1 MSEPEGP
8 GAPEASGEQGMS
20 GESSPAGMLGLE
32 ESGRHSYRARNLSG
46 PAPVVFGGQIL
57 AQTVM
62 AAARS
67 APDKELKSLHTTF
80 VRGAAPDHPLEL
92 DVDVLQDGRTFATLS
107 VSVHQGDRLCTR
119 SLALLHA
126 PEADLI
132 RHSAG
137 PPTVSPPEQTPARPV
152 SYPWW
157 ELRVVGDVD
166 FDDPDQVGPPEVAV
180 WSRFRDV
187 PAGEAGTGASASQ
200 ALLAFASDGFLI
212 ATAMRPH
219 KGVGQALAHVTISTT
234 VMAQTLSFHE
244 PFRADEW
251 LLLAHHSPYAGR
263 GRSFGRADVFTSGGR
278 LVASYAQEN
287 VIRNFP
293 EGQRP
298 PPGQRAKV

>member
-1 MSEPEGP
+1 V
-8 GAPEASGEQGMS
+8 S
-20 GESSPAGMLGLE
+20 GESSPGGMLELE
-32 ESGRHSYRARNLSG
+32 ELGHHSYRARNLAG

-67 APDKELKSLHTTF
+67 APGKELKSLHTVF
-80 VRGAAPDHPLEL
+80 VRGAAPERPLEL
-92 DVDVLQDGRTFATLS
+92 DVDVLQDGRTFATLN

-119 SLALLHA
+119 SLALLHV

-132 RHSAG
+132 RHAAD
-137 PPTVSPPEQTPARPV
+137 PPSVTPPDQTPARPV
-152 SYPWW
+152 SHPWW

-166 FDDPDQVGPPEVAV
+166 FDDPEQVGPPEVAV

-187 PAGEAGTGASASQ
+187 PAESSASQ

-251 LLLAHHSPYAGR
+251 LLLSHHSPYAGR
-263 GRSFGRADVFTSGGR
+263 GRSYGRADVFTSGGR

-287 VIRNFP
+287 MIRNFP

-298 PPGQRAKV
+298 SPGQRAKA

>member
-1 MSEPEGP
+1 
-8 GAPEASGEQGMS
+8 
-20 GESSPAGMLGLE
+20 MLGLE
-32 ESGRHSYRARNLSG
+32 ETGPRSYRADNLAG

-57 AQTVM
+57 AQTVV

-67 APDKELKSLHTTF
+67 APGKELKSLHTVF
-80 VRGAAPDHPLEL
+80 VRGAAPDRPLEL
-92 DVDVLQDGRTFATLS
+92 DVDVLQDGRTFATLN

-119 SLALLHA
+119 SVALLHV
-126 PEADLI
+126 PEPDLI
-132 RHSAG
+132 RHAD
-137 PPTVSPPEQTPARPV
+137 SPPAVTPPGQTPARAV
-152 SYPWW
+152 SHPWW
-157 ELRVVGDVD
+157 DLRVVGDVD
-166 FDDPDQVGPPEVAV
+166 FDDPEQVGPAEAAV

-187 PAGEAGTGASASQ
+187 PAGAAGTEASAGQ

-234 VMAQTLSFHE
+234 VTAQTLSFHE
-244 PFRADEW
+244 RFRADEW

-263 GRSFGRADVFTSGGR
+263 GRSFGRADVFTEDGR

-298 PPGQRAKV
+298 QPGQRAKA

>member
-1 MSEPEGP
+1 MSDVN
-8 GAPEASGEQGMS
+8 
-20 GESSPAGMLGLE
+20 SPARMLYLE
-32 ESGRHSYRARNLSG
+32 ELGRHSYRARNLAGSS
-46 PAPVVFGGQIL
+46 PVVFGGQIL
-57 AQTVM
+57 AQTVV
-62 AAARS
+62 AATRS
-67 APDKELKSLHTTF
+67 APEKELKSLHTTF
-80 VRGAAPDHPLEL
+80 VRGATPDHPLEL
-92 DVDVLQDGRTFATLS
+92 DVDVLQNGRTFAMLS
-107 VSVHQGDRLCTR
+107 ICVRQGDRLCTR
-119 SLALLHA
+119 ALALLHA
-126 PEADLI
+126 PDADLI
-132 RHSAG
+132 RHAAG
-137 PPTVSPPEQTPARPV
+137 PPTVSPPDQTPARPV
-152 SYPWW
+152 SHPWW
-157 ELRVVGDVD
+157 DLRVVGDVD

-187 PAGEAGTGASASQ
+187 PAEASASQ

-263 GRSFGRADVFTSGGR
+263 GRSYGRADVFTEDGR

-287 VIRNFP
+287 VIRDLP

>member
-1 MSEPEGP
+1 V
-8 GAPEASGEQGMS
+8 
-20 GESSPAGMLGLE
+20 MLGLE
-32 ESGRHSYRARNLSG
+32 ETGPRSYRAGNLAG

-57 AQTVM
+57 AQTVV

-67 APDKELKSLHTTF
+67 APGKELKSLHTVF
-80 VRGAAPDHPLEL
+80 VRGAAPDRPLEL
-92 DVDVLQDGRTFATLS
+92 DVDVLQDGRTFATLN

-119 SLALLHA
+119 SLALLHV

-132 RHSAG
+132 RHTAD
-137 PPTVSPPEQTPARPV
+137 PPSVTPPDQTPARAV
-152 SYPWW
+152 SHPWW
-157 ELRVVGDVD
+157 DLRVVGDVV
-166 FDDPDQVGPPEVAV
+166 FDDPEQVGPAEVAV

-187 PAGEAGTGASASQ
+187 PARPAGTEVSASQ

-234 VMAQTLSFHE
+234 VTAQTLSFHE
-244 PFRADEW
+244 RFRADEW

-263 GRSFGRADVFTSGGR
+263 GRSFGRADVFTEDGR

-298 PPGQRAKV
+298 PPGQRAKA

>member
-1 MSEPEGP
+1 MLDLAEPKH
-8 GAPEASGEQGMS
+8 
-20 GESSPAGMLGLE
+20 
-32 ESGRHSYRARNLSG
+32 HSYRAVNLAG

-57 AQTVM
+57 AQTVV
-62 AAARS
+62 AATRS
-67 APDKELKSLHTTF
+67 APQKELKSLHTVF

-92 DVDVLQDGRTFATLS
+92 DVDVLQDGRTFATLTIS
-107 VSVHQGDRLCTR
+107 VRQGERLCTR
-119 SLALLHA
+119 SLALMHA

-132 RHSAG
+132 RHSAD
-137 PPTVSPPEQTPARPV
+137 PPVVSPPDQTPARPV
-152 SYPWW
+152 SHPWW
-157 ELRVVGDVD
+157 DLRVVGDVD
-166 FDDPDQVGPPEVAV
+166 FNDPELVGPPEVAV

-187 PAGEAGTGASASQ
+187 PAEASASQ

-219 KGVGQALAHVTISTT
+219 KGVGQALAHVTFSTT
-234 VMAQTLSFHE
+234 VTAQTLSFHE
-244 PFRADEW
+244 PFQADEW

-263 GRSFGRADVFTSGGR
+263 GRSYGRADVFTQDGR

-298 PPGQRAKV
+298 QPGQRAKA

>member
-1 MSEPEGP
+1 
-8 GAPEASGEQGMS
+8 MS
-20 GESSPAGMLGLE
+20 GESSIAGMLGLE
-32 ESGRHSYRARNLSG
+32 QSGPRSYRARNLPG

-57 AQTVM
+57 AQTVV
-62 AAARS
+62 AATRS
-67 APDKELKSLHTTF
+67 APGKELKSLHTTF

-92 DVDVLQDGRTFATLS
+92 DVEVLQDGRTFATLS
-107 VSVHQGDRLCTR
+107 VSGHQGGRLCTR

-132 RHSAG
+132 RHAAD
-137 PPTVSPPEQTPARPV
+137 PPAVSPPDQTPARPV
-152 SYPWW
+152 SHPWW
-157 ELRVVGDVD
+157 DLRVVGDVD
-166 FDDPDQVGPPEVAV
+166 FSDPDQVGPPEVAV
-180 WSRFRDV
+180 WSRFREV
-187 PAGEAGTGASASQ
+187 PTEASASQ

-251 LLLAHHSPYAGR
+251 LLLAHHSPWAGR
-263 GRSFGRADVFTSGGR
+263 GRSYGRADVFTSGGR

-298 PPGQRAKV
+298 PAGQRAKA

>member
-1 MSEPEGP
+1 V
-8 GAPEASGEQGMS
+8 S

-32 ESGRHSYRARNLSG
+32 ETGAHSYRAGNLAD

-57 AQTVM
+57 AQTVV

-67 APDKELKSLHTTF
+67 APGKELKSLHTVF
-80 VRGAAPDHPLEL
+80 VRGAAPDRPLEL
-92 DVDVLQDGRTFATLS
+92 DVDVLQDGRTFATLN
-107 VSVHQGDRLCTR
+107 VSVRQGDRLCTR

-132 RHSAG
+132 RHAA
-137 PPTVSPPEQTPARPV
+137 SPPAVPPPDQTPARPV
-152 SYPWW
+152 SHPWW
-157 ELRVVGDVD
+157 ELRVVGDID
-166 FDDPDQVGPPEVAV
+166 FNDPDQVGPPDVAV

-187 PAGEAGTGASASQ
+187 PAGAAGPPEASASQ

-219 KGVGQALAHVTISTT
+219 KGVGQALAHRTISTT
-234 VMAQTLSFHE
+234 VTAQTLSFHE

-251 LLLAHHSPYAGR
+251 LLLAHNSPYAGR
-263 GRSFGRADVFTSGGR
+263 GRSYGRADVFTEDGR

-287 VIRNFP
+287 MIRNFP

-298 PPGQRAKV
+298 PPGSRAKT

>member
-1 MSEPEGP
+1 MN
-8 GAPEASGEQGMS
+8 A
-20 GESSPAGMLGLE
+20 ESSIAGMLGLE
-32 ESGRHSYRARNLSG
+32 QPGPRSYRARNLPGS
-46 PAPVVFGGQIL
+46 APVVFGGQIL
-57 AQTVM
+57 AQTVV

-67 APDKELKSLHTTF
+67 VPGKELKSLHTTF

-92 DVDVLQDGRTFATLS
+92 DVEVLQDGRTFATLS
-107 VSVHQGDRLCTR
+107 VSGHQGDRLCTR

-132 RHSAG
+132 RHAAS
-137 PPTVSPPEQTPARPV
+137 PPAVSPPDQTRARPGG
-152 SYPWW
+152 YPWW
-157 ELRVVGDVD
+157 DLRVVCDVD
-166 FDDPDQVGPPEVAV
+166 FSDPDQVGPPEVAV
-180 WSRFRDV
+180 WSRFREI
-187 PAGEAGTGASASQ
+187 PAEASASQ

-234 VMAQTLSFHE
+234 VTAQTLSFHE

-251 LLLAHHSPYAGR
+251 LLLAHHSPWAGR
-263 GRSFGRADVFTSGGR
+263 GRSYGRADVFTEDGR

-298 PPGQRAKV
+298 PPGQRAKA

>member
-1 MSEPEGP
+1 
-8 GAPEASGEQGMS
+8 MS
-20 GESSPAGMLGLE
+20 GESSPGGMLGLE
-32 ESGRHSYRARNLSG
+32 ELGRHRYRAGNLG

-57 AQTVM
+57 AQTVV
-62 AAARS
+62 AATRS
-67 APDKELKSLHTTF
+67 APGKELESLHTVF
-80 VRGAAPDHPLEL
+80 VRAAAPDRPLEL
-92 DVDVLQDGRTFATLS
+92 DVDVQQDGRTFATLS

-126 PEADLI
+126 PEPDLI
-132 RHSAG
+132 RHADA
-137 PPTVSPPEQTPARPV
+137 PPAVTPPDQTPARPV
-152 SYPWW
+152 SHPWW
-157 ELRVVGDVD
+157 DLRVVGDVD
-166 FDDPDQVGPPEVAV
+166 FNDPDLVGPPDVAV

-187 PAGEAGTGASASQ
+187 PAEPCASQ

-244 PFRADEW
+244 RFRADEW

-263 GRSFGRADVFTSGGR
+263 GRSYGRADVFTPGGL

-287 VIRNFP
+287 MIRNFP
-293 EGQRP
+293 DGQRP
-298 PPGQRAKV
+298 PPGQRAKA

>member
-1 MSEPEGP
+1 
-8 GAPEASGEQGMS
+8 MS
-20 GESSPAGMLGLE
+20 GDSSIAGMLGLE
-32 ESGRHSYRARNLSG
+32 QSGPRSYRARNLPG

-57 AQTVM
+57 AQAVV
-62 AAARS
+62 AATRS
-67 APDKELKSLHTTF
+67 APGKELKSLHTTF

-92 DVDVLQDGRTFATLS
+92 DVEVLQDGRTFATLS
-107 VSVHQGDRLCTR
+107 VSGHQGGRLCTR

-132 RHSAG
+132 RHAAD
-137 PPTVSPPEQTPARPV
+137 PPAVSPPDQTPARPV
-152 SYPWW
+152 SHPWW
-157 ELRVVGDVD
+157 DLRVVGDVD
-166 FDDPDQVGPPEVAV
+166 FSDPDQVGPPEVAV
-180 WSRFRDV
+180 WSRFREV
-187 PAGEAGTGASASQ
+187 PAEASASQ

-244 PFRADEW
+244 RFRADEW
-251 LLLAHHSPYAGR
+251 LLLAHHSPWAGR
-263 GRSFGRADVFTSGGR
+263 GRSYGRADVFTSGGR

-293 EGQRP
+293 EGRGGLP
-298 PPGQRAKV
+298 I

>member
-1 MSEPEGP
+1 VTGD
-8 GAPEASGEQGMS
+8 
-20 GESSPAGMLGLE
+20 SSLARLLGLE
-32 ESGRHSYRARNLSG
+32 EPGRHCYRARNLPG
-46 PAPVVFGGQIL
+46 PSPVVFGGQIL
-57 AQTVM
+57 AQTVV

-67 APDKELKSLHTTF
+67 APGRELKSLHTVF
-80 VRGAAPDHPLEL
+80 VRGAAPDRPLEL

-107 VSVHQGDRLCTR
+107 VSVCQGDRLCAR

-132 RHSAG
+132 RHAAA
-137 PPTVSPPEQTPARPV
+137 PPEVSPPDQTPARPV
-152 SYPWW
+152 SHPWW
-157 ELRVVGDVD
+157 DLRVVGDVD
-166 FDDPDQVGPPEVAV
+166 FSDPDQVGPPELPV

-187 PAGEAGTGASASQ
+187 PAEPSAGQ

-234 VMAQTLSFHE
+234 VMAHTLSFHQ

-251 LLLAHHSPYAGR
+251 LLLAHHSPWAGR
-263 GRSFGRADVFTSGGR
+263 GRSHGRADVFTETGR

-287 VIRNFP
+287 MIRGFP
-293 EGQRP
+293 EGHLP
-298 PPGQRAKV
+298 PPGQRARF